1 MIPQFPN
8 FKKIEL
14 SDKPEIDSYTN
25 RYKPYSDFNFT
36 SLWSW
41 SINNER
47 QVSVLNGNLVVYFT
61 DYETNYPFLS
71 FLGTNSTENTI
82 VALINWAKAEGLSST
97 LSLVP
102 QEVVDQLPVDTEFL
116 IEEDIDNFD
125 YIFDVSELSYLEGRK
140 YKTKKH
146 LSRIFLNNNPDAV
159 FEVFRYDDI
168 GDVNRLLL
176 LVEDWEKNKISNGK
190 SDAKLQEKIG
200 LKRLVDTL
208 RRDEN
213 IVISTLTLDG
223 KIRAFSI
230 DEILVAGYATSHFV
244 KADITYRGIYEFM
257 NEKIAEYLHKNSV
270 VYWNW
275 EQDLGVKGLRSNK
288 LSYRPVDFL
297 KKYKIMQT

>member
-1 MIPQFPN
+1 M
-8 FKKIEL
+8 